1 MFDVPI
7 SSTGAIKEILG
18 HYGEITLSYI
28 KTQADFI
35 NAANYRREQEYDQR
49 YTFLMSS
56 LTT

>member
-1 MFDVPI
+1 M
-7 SSTGAIKEILG
+7 SNSTIGSTKELLG
-18 HYGEITLSYI
+18 HYGDITLSYI

-35 NAANYRREQEYDQR
+35 NAVNYRREQEYDQR